1 MREYDTDTT
10 KELYEMIA
18 KNLCENERIYS
29 DDDFKAIH
37 LNGVLIFYTTYV
49 IEYVDLDSD
58 EFTIHFFDESGT
70 SCIYRS
76 SETDYIYFKYRMY
89 EII

>member
-1 MREYDTDTT
+1 MTQITT

-18 KNLCENERIYS
+18 KSLCENKRIYS
-29 DDDFKAIH
+29 GDDFKAIH

-49 IEYVDLDSD
+49 IEYDDLDSD
-58 EFTIHFFDESGT
+58 DFTIHFFDETGT
-70 SCIYRS
+70 ICIYHS
-76 SETDYIYFKYRMY
+76 CETEFIYFNYNWY